1 MPPKA
6 QGLLLAKAFSE
17 LDVRL
22 VWGATMFANLPSQK
36 VMEKVGMTLAEV
48 IPTPEDMMTVE
59 GSELGGLQ
67 YQIVKEQ
74 WHEQ

>member
-1 MPPKA
+1 
-6 QGLLLAKAFSE
+6 LKAFSE

-22 VWGATMFANLPSQK
+22 VWGATMFVNLPSRK
-36 VMEKVGMTLAEV
+36 VMEKVGMTLVEV
-48 IPTPEDMMTVE
+48 IPTPEDMMSVE

-74 WHEQ
+74 LEQR